1 LLSNFVFD
9 LLFIY
14 MIDMALV
21 RQKGT
26 LEMNSPTTTGKK
38 PTEAEVKA
46 AQQIVFASNSRVIQP
61 IVEHL
66 IRNHD
71 SVSTEIDT
79 HDLTIMRPTDPH
91 TRDTLTVTLASGN
104 QSINLIINNFNP
116 NKVYRTV
123 TADLK
128 TLQPP
133 NPKLISN
140 LEEGNL
146 VPASVELNEDDA
158 YKLEQVIRS
167 ALVRQRI
174 KEQKS
179 EDLQPQARSFM
190 PSLVRNFFQRNKRS
204 I

>member
-1 LLSNFVFD
+1 
-9 LLFIY
+9 
-14 MIDMALV
+14 MINMALV

-26 LEMNSPTTTGKK
+26 LKMNSPTTTGQK
-38 PTEAEVKA
+38 PTPEEIKA
-46 AQQIVFASNSRVIQP
+46 AQKIIFESNARIIKP

-66 IRNHD
+66 ISNHD

-79 HDLTIMRPTDPH
+79 NDLTVLRSSDPH

-104 QSINLIINNFNP
+104 QSINLIIDNFNP

-123 TADLK
+123 KADLK

-167 ALVRQRI
+167 ALVKQRI
-174 KEQKS
+174 EKQKS
-179 EDLQPQARSFM
+179 EDVQPQA
-190 PSLVRNFFQRNKRS
+190 PSLIPSFVSRFSLKKYLKTIDKFRP
-204 I
+204 